1 MKKGDLSGIVERARL
16 AGRIAVI
23 SLVLSFLLALV
34 VTVAGPATK
43 WAGLEIFTLALYP
56 ASLALIFSVCALLHA
71 AFLRKTAEE
80 EQEKRILEQRKS
92 SVNSILDVSE
102 DVRFTAKRTLD
113 NFNKYIPSAVSLLV
127 FLLSVPAFWFFWRN
141 SSLGATDTAALV
153 LTPNNPINL
162 AFLCAISALFAYFT
176 GVFLVG
182 QSRVSEFRYLRP
194 VGSWLIC
201 FAIVMFVGAISA
213 LFINYGKTG
222 WAAPLTKIIFW
233 ILAVLAAE
241 LLVSFV
247 IEFYR
252 PRTMED
258 LRPVYESRLLAIFTE
273 PGGVMRNIS
282 DSLDYQFGFQIS
294 KTGIYLVLR
303 KAIIPAL
310 MVWACVLWLFTCIT
324 EVNPG
329 EIGIREVF
337 GAVNRDSTPLE
348 AGIHLKWPWPCERIL
363 RVPVKNVQE
372 ATLGSVLNTGKAAKV
387 ILWTGDNYQ
396 HENKFLVAVK
406 QQGKTGAQLAS
417 ILEVSLPVFYTADPE
432 HPFDYALNFDN
443 VQETLL
449 AVGQA
454 EATRYF
460 ASTDFITDIS
470 SGREQVAVTLYERIQ
485 AACDRINLGIRLVG
499 INMHDAHPP
508 IASASDGGIDVAGAF
523 QDVVCA
529 QEDAVE
535 MISRANE
542 YSITTVESAKV
553 ESTRILGEAEAYK
566 YDTASVALADASRF
580 ESQLESYL
588 HLPGMYKLRTYLDFL
603 ENDCRDIRKYVLSSE
618 IDVRN
623 LVLNLEEKPS
633 LDLLNTDINLLAS
646 PNK

>member
-1 MKKGDLSGIVERARL
+1 M
-16 AGRIAVI
+16 
-23 SLVLSFLLALV
+23 
-34 VTVAGPATK
+34 
-43 WAGLEIFTLALYP
+43 
-56 ASLALIFSVCALLHA
+56 
-71 AFLRKTAEE
+71 
-80 EQEKRILEQRKS
+80 
-92 SVNSILDVSE
+92 
-102 DVRFTAKRTLD
+102 
-113 NFNKYIPSAVSLLV
+113 
-127 FLLSVPAFWFFWRN
+127 
-141 SSLGATDTAALV
+141 
-153 LTPNNPINL
+153 
-162 AFLCAISALFAYFT
+162 
-176 GVFLVG
+176 
-182 QSRVSEFRYLRP
+182 
-194 VGSWLIC
+194 
-201 FAIVMFVGAISA
+201 
-213 LFINYGKTG
+213 
-222 WAAPLTKIIFW
+222 
-233 ILAVLAAE
+233 
-241 LLVSFV
+241 
-247 IEFYR
+247 
-252 PRTMED
+252 
-258 LRPVYESRLLAIFTE
+258 
-273 PGGVMRNIS
+273 
-282 DSLDYQFGFQIS
+282 
-294 KTGIYLVLR
+294 
-303 KAIIPAL
+303 
-310 MVWACVLWLFTCIT
+310 
-324 EVNPG
+324 
-329 EIGIREVF
+329 
-337 GAVNRDSTPLE
+337 
-348 AGIHLKWPWPCERIL
+348 
-363 RVPVKNVQE
+363 
-372 ATLGSVLNTGKAAKV
+372 
-387 ILWTGDNYQ
+387 
-396 HENKFLVAVK
+396 AVK

-470 SGREQVAVTLYERIQ
+470 SGRERVAVTLYERIQ
-485 AACDRINLGIRLVG
+485 EACNRINLGIRLVG